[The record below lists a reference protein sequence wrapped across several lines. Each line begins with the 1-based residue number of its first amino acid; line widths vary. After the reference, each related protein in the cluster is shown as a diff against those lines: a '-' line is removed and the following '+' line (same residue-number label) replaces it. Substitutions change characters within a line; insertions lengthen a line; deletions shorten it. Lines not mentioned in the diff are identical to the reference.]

1 MLRFLLEWYVLRKAV
16 NNMKKIAILIG
27 TRPELTKMAPVMRS
41 LRSHNLPF
49 IFIHSNQHYSQNMD
63 GVFLKDLR
71 LPKPDYNLEV
81 GSGSHAVQTGKILA
95 GVEKVLQKEQPRLLL
110 VHGDTNTTLAGAL
123 AAKKLHIDVGHVE
136 AGLRSHDYTMPEE
149 INRIL
154 VDRISNLLFA
164 PTKDAAKNLSKEGIK
179 GDQVIVTGNTVVDA
193 VKQHLEFTKECNV
206 LSQLSLDEYKYI
218 LVTAHRAE
226 TVDEKDTLKKLV
238 DLLDHVIQKMKQPML
253 IPLHPRTA
261 QKLREYSLTLPEG
274 VTTIEPVGYIEML
287 TLLRTAAL
295 VLTDSGGL
303 QEEAYVLHRPLMT
316 LRNSTERP
324 ETLSANF
331 LIHLDKKGFDT
342 AKKAYDLKQ
351 VSWKRPF
358 GSGHAAEKIV
368 TAIEKYL

>member
-1 MLRFLLEWYVLRKAV
+1 
-16 NNMKKIAILIG
+16 MKKIAILIG
-27 TRPELTKMAPVMRS
+27 TRPELTKMAPVMR
-41 LRSHNLPF
+41 LLQAHNLPF

-63 GVFLKDLR
+63 GVFLEELR
-71 LPKPDYNLEV
+71 LPKPNYNLEV

-95 GVEKVLQKEQPRLLL
+95 GVEQVLQKEKPSLLL

-154 VDRISNLLFA
+154 VDRISNILFA
-164 PTKDAAKNLSKEGIK
+164 PTKDAAKNLGKEGIK

-193 VKQHLEFTKECNV
+193 VKQHLEFTKNCSILN
-206 LSQLSLDEYKYI
+206 QLSLKTNKYI

-226 TVDEKDTLKKLV
+226 TVDEKDSLSKLV
-238 DLLDHVIQKMKQPML
+238 NLLDHVIKKMKLPML

-261 QKLREYSLTLPEG
+261 QKLKEYSLSLPKG

-287 TLLRTAAL
+287 TLLNNAAL

-331 LIHLDKKGFDT
+331 LIHLDKKAFDSS
-342 AKKAYDLKQ
+342 KKAYDLQQ

-358 GSGHAAEKIV
+358 GSGKAAEKIV